1 MKKMY
6 LNRRQRN
13 ILDWLREVDRLSTEQ
28 LAARLNV
35 TSQTIRRDINDL
47 DEQGLVQRVHGGVS
61 LPKNQHNT
69 SFLQRSNVQIER
81 KRRIAQAAVGLMQDD
96 ATVFLG
102 YGTTVAEFARALP
115 PDRPLRVVTNNI
127 DAVRA
132 LADKPAIET
141 WVAGGKLR
149 SADLDVMGST
159 TLEFLRRFRAHFAI
173 CGIGAV
179 SADGTLCEFEP
190 DEAELSQVLLTHSHR
205 RLLLADR
212 SKFLR
217 EAPCRV
223 AKLEQVD
230 HFFTDAEGSNELKA
244 LCERAGVELHLC

>member
-1 MKKMY
+1 ME
-6 LNRRQRN
+6 LSRRQRE
-13 ILDWLREVDRLSTEQ
+13 ILDWLHEVDRLSTEQ
-28 LAARLNV
+28 LADRFNV
-35 TSQTIRRDINDL
+35 SSQTIRRDINDL
-47 DEQGLVQRVHGGVS
+47 DEQGLVRRVHGGLS
-61 LPKNQHNT
+61 LPKNQHNK

-96 ATVFLG
+96 ATIFLG

-132 LADKPAIET
+132 LADKPGIET

-149 SADLDVMGST
+149 PADRDVMGSI
-159 TLEFLRRFRAHFAI
+159 TLDFLRRFRAHFAI
-173 CGIGAV
+173 CGVGGV
-179 SADGTLCEFEP
+179 SADGTLYEFQP

-205 RLLLADR
+205 RLLLADS

-223 AKLEQVD
+223 AGLEQVD
-230 HFFTDAEGSNELKA
+230 HFFTDADASAELQA
-244 LCERAGVELHLC
+244 LCERAGVETHLC

>member
-1 MKKMY
+1 MH
-6 LNRRQRN
+6 LNRRQRE

-28 LAARLNV
+28 LAERFNV
-35 TSQTIRRDINDL
+35 SSQTIRRDINDL
-47 DEQGLVQRVHGGVS
+47 DEQGLVKRVHGGLS
-61 LPKNQHNT
+61 LPTNQHNK
-69 SFLQRSNVQIER
+69 SFAQRSNVQIER

-96 ATVFLG
+96 ATIFLG

-149 SADLDVMGST
+149 PADRDVTGSMTLD
-159 TLEFLRRFRAHFAI
+159 FLRKFRAHFAI
-173 CGIGAV
+173 FGVGAI
-179 SADGTLCEFEP
+179 SADGTLYEFEP

-205 RLLLADR
+205 RLLLADS

-230 HFFTDAEGSNELKA
+230 HFFTDADASTELRA
-244 LCERAGVELHLC
+244 LCEQAGVETHLC

>member
-1 MKKMY
+1 MS
-6 LNRRQRN
+6 LSRRQRD
-13 ILDWLREVDRLSTEQ
+13 ILDWLHEVDQLSTEQ
-28 LAARLNV
+28 LAGHFNV
-35 TSQTIRRDINDL
+35 SSQTIRRDINDL
-47 DEQGLVQRVHGGVS
+47 DEQGLVKRVHGGLS
-61 LPKNQHNT
+61 LPTNQHNK

-96 ATVFLG
+96 ATIFLG

-132 LADKPAIET
+132 LADKPGIET

-149 SADLDVMGST
+149 PADRDVMGSA
-159 TLEFLRRFRAHFAI
+159 TLDFLRKFRAHFSI
-173 CGIGAV
+173 CGVGAV
-179 SADGTLCEFEP
+179 SADGTLYEFQP
-190 DEAELSQVLLTHSHR
+190 DEAELTQVLLTHSHR
-205 RLLLADR
+205 RLLLADS

-223 AKLEQVD
+223 ATLEQVD
-230 HFFTDAEGSNELKA
+230 HFFTDADVSAELQA
-244 LCERAGVELHLC
+244 LCERAGVETHLC